1 MTDQAQTILPS
12 LDDVCELL
20 QEAIRQMEQPDMQ
33 PVIENLARQLS
44 GVRSIRTGTVDPL
57 NASDICFVTT
67 MMISVNQ
74 VSDYDRWSSDIIGQ
88 ANRLIGMHEV
98 LDDLN
103 SAPYQQALNRL
114 EVTYGDCLEMQR
126 LKSPA

>member
-1 MTDQAQTILPS
+1 
-12 LDDVCELL
+12 
-20 QEAIRQMEQPDMQ
+20 MQ

-57 NASDICFVTT
+57 NASDICVATT

-74 VSDYDRWSSDIIGQ
+74 VSDYDRWSSDIVGQ
-88 ANRLIGMHEV
+88 ANRLIGMHEI
-98 LDDLN
+98 LDDL
-103 SAPYQQALNRL
+103 SAAPYDQALARL
-114 EVTYGDCLEMQR
+114 SITLDDCREMQR